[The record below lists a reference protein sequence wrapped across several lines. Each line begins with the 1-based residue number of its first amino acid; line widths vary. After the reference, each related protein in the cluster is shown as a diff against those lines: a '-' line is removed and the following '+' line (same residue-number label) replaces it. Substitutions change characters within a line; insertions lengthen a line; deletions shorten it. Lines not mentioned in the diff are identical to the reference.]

1 MGTLA
6 NRVPAEEL
14 ASLELTAKFFR
25 GLGDATRLK
34 IVELLLGEGELPV
47 KALVERLG
55 VQQGRVSSHLACLK
69 WCGYVTTRSDGR
81 LALYRVTD
89 RRVKRIVEL
98 ARQMVARNAE
108 HLYACTRIVDR

>member
-1 MGTLA
+1 MPALA
-6 NRVPAEEL
+6 KRLPAEEL

-25 GLGDATRLK
+25 GLGDPTRLR
-34 IVELLLGEGELPV
+34 IVELLLDEGELPV

-89 RRVKRIVEL
+89 RRVKRIVAL
-98 ARQMVARNAE
+98 AKRMVARNAE
-108 HLYACTRIVDR
+108 HLYACTRIAEE

>member
-1 MGTLA
+1 MLA
-6 NRVPAEEL
+6 RAVPAGEL

-25 GLGDATRLK
+25 GLGDPTRLK
-34 IVELLLGEGELPV
+34 IVELLLEEGEMPV

-69 WCGYVTTRSDGR
+69 WCGYVTSRSDGR
-81 LALYRVTD
+81 HAVYRVTD
-89 RRVKRIVEL
+89 RRVRRIVAL

-108 HLYACTRIVDR
+108 QLYACTRIEER